1 MEFDFENLLNNF
13 NIVNRDEIKQLFQPE
28 ELKRRLLMIQIEEKK
43 REEKKKLIS
52 STINANDE
60 LNSDFNNNIKTLKKN
75 NSQQNINNENKSNKN
90 KKNKDNKKNNEK
102 NKNNNNNNKNNETKI
117 NNENDKKNKNK
128 NENKNDNKKNNNND
142 TKINNEKDKNN
153 NNNDIKINKE
163 NDKNNNNNIKTIKEN
178 NNNNNN
184 NKQTKEKDNIKSSTE
199 LKTNSKKS
207 LKIEITSSTSSKP
220 KEIETTEIS
229 TSSNSNNTKSFK
241 RSTSLPPEIKNMDQT
256 KHTDSQ
262 KQIFNTILPSIPEK
276 FDKTIVIKRNN
287 SNSPNTKNISNK
299 NKNKLLNKKQVN
311 KYHYTIYPG
320 NNGSLI
326 EKVMSIREELW
337 EKNPKE
343 YSKFS
348 DFIWT
353 PLAYEI
359 DFALSNEYSIYVN
372 HLEYNGVI
380 SNKLKLF
387 ETLLKHCEKKGYDL
401 FNFFPLTLSFRLN
414 SENFHKNVKAFEYIY
429 NNIEMFVKNK
439 ENDKNFTFENLGFSF
454 GKKKIGNVQKISI
467 PKSFY
472 AGKNMWII
480 KPVNFNRGRFIKVE
494 NEIEKISTE
503 FEQIKKVHRI
513 KNTQN
518 NSKAKCNSIII
529 QKYLE
534 NALTYQNRK
543 FDIRLWVMFI
553 GNKPNNVYIFKEGH
567 LKATCSEYDVNS
579 KDPYVH
585 LTNYSIQKHNSE
597 FGKIEIGNEIPFKDF
612 QNDLDKK
619 KLNVNF
625 KKDIYPNICK
635 IVRITAGAAY
645 PKINIF
651 NRKNCF
657 EIFGYDFIID
667 EDFNPYLLEINTNP
681 GLEISSPLIKMLLPR
696 MIDDAFKLT
705 IDKLGNGKMYIKRK
719 SLFSVEGYSD
729 EENMWEKFKV
739 L

>member
-13 NIVNRDEIKQLFQPE
+13 NIVNREEIKQLFQPE

-43 REEKKKLIS
+43 REEKKKLIN
-52 STINANDE
+52 STINNNDE
-60 LNSDFNNNIKTLKKN
+60 INSDFNNNILKKN
-75 NSQQNINNENKSNKN
+75 NSQQNINEIKKNKN
-90 KKNKDNKKNNEK
+90 KKNNDNKKNNEK
-102 NKNNNNNNKNNETKI
+102 NKNNNNKNNETKI
-117 NNENDKKNKNK
+117 NNENDKKNNK
-128 NENKNDNKKNNNND
+128 NKNDNKKNNNE
-142 TKINNEKDKNN
+142 TKINEKNN
-153 NNNDIKINKE
+153 NNDTKINKE
-163 NDKNNNNNIKTIKEN
+163 NDKNNNINNIKTIKEN
-178 NNNNNN
+178 NKNNNN
-184 NKQTKEKDNIKSSTE
+184 NKQTKE
-199 LKTNSKKS
+199 KKS
-207 LKIEITSSTSSKP
+207 LKIEITSSTTNKP
-220 KEIETTEIS
+220 KETETTEIS
-229 TSSNSNNTKSFK
+229 TSSNTIKSFK
-241 RSTSLPPEIKNMDQT
+241 RSTSLPPEIKNIDQT
-256 KHTDSQ
+256 KNTDSQ

-343 YSKFS
+343 FSKFS

-429 NNIEMFVKNK
+429 NNIEMFVKNSQN
-439 ENDKNFTFENLGFSF
+439 EKNFTFENLDFSF
-454 GKKKIGNVQKISI
+454 GSKKIGNVQKISI

-619 KLNVNF
+619 KLNINF

-729 EENMWEKFKV
+729 DENMWEKFKV

>member
-13 NIVNRDEIKQLFQPE
+13 NIVNREEIKQLFQPE

-43 REEKKKLIS
+43 REEKKKLIN
-52 STINANDE
+52 STINNNDE
-60 LNSDFNNNIKTLKKN
+60 INSDFNNNILKKN
-75 NSQQNINNENKSNKN
+75 NSQQNINEIKKNKN
-90 KKNKDNKKNNEK
+90 KKNNDNKKNNEK
-102 NKNNNNNNKNNETKI
+102 NKNNNNKNNETKI
-117 NNENDKKNKNK
+117 NNENDKKNNK
-128 NENKNDNKKNNNND
+128 NKNDNKKNNNE
-142 TKINNEKDKNN
+142 TKINEKNN
-153 NNNDIKINKE
+153 NNDTKINKE
-163 NDKNNNNNIKTIKEN
+163 NDKNNNINNIKTIKEN
-178 NNNNNN
+178 NKNNNN
-184 NKQTKEKDNIKSSTE
+184 NKQTKE
-199 LKTNSKKS
+199 KKS
-207 LKIEITSSTSSKP
+207 LKIEITSSTTNKP
-220 KEIETTEIS
+220 KETETTEIS
-229 TSSNSNNTKSFK
+229 TSSNTIKSFK
-241 RSTSLPPEIKNMDQT
+241 RSTSLPPEIKNIDQT
-256 KHTDSQ
+256 KNTDSQ

-343 YSKFS
+343 FSKFS

-429 NNIEMFVKNK
+429 NNIEMFVKNSQN
-439 ENDKNFTFENLGFSF
+439 EKNFTFENLDFSF
-454 GKKKIGNVQKISI
+454 GNKKIGNVQKISI

-619 KLNVNF
+619 KLNINF

-729 EENMWEKFKV
+729 DENMWEKFKV

>member
-13 NIVNRDEIKQLFQPE
+13 NIVNREEIKQLFQPE

-43 REEKKKLIS
+43 REEKKKLIN
-52 STINANDE
+52 STINNNDE
-60 LNSDFNNNIKTLKKN
+60 INSDFNNNILKKN
-75 NSQQNINNENKSNKN
+75 NSQQNINEIKKNKN
-90 KKNKDNKKNNEK
+90 KKNNDNKKNNEK
-102 NKNNNNNNKNNETKI
+102 NKNNNNKNNETKI
-117 NNENDKKNKNK
+117 NNENDKKKNK
-128 NENKNDNKKNNNND
+128 NENKKNNNETKINEKNNND
-142 TKINNEKDKNN
+142 T
-153 NNNDIKINKE
+153 KINKE
-163 NDKNNNNNIKTIKEN
+163 NDKNNNINNIKTIKEN
-178 NNNNNN
+178 NKNNNN
-184 NKQTKEKDNIKSSTE
+184 NKQIKE
-199 LKTNSKKS
+199 KKS
-207 LKIEITSSTSSKP
+207 LKIEITSSTTNKP
-220 KEIETTEIS
+220 KETETTEIS
-229 TSSNSNNTKSFK
+229 TSSNTIKSFK
-241 RSTSLPPEIKNMDQT
+241 RSTSLPPEIKNIDQT
-256 KHTDSQ
+256 KNTDSQ

-337 EKNPKE
+337 EKNPKDF
-343 YSKFS
+343 SKFS

-429 NNIEMFVKNK
+429 NNIEMFVKNSQN
-439 ENDKNFTFENLGFSF
+439 EKNFTFENLDFSF
-454 GKKKIGNVQKISI
+454 GNKKIGNVQKISI

-619 KLNVNF
+619 KLNINF

-729 EENMWEKFKV
+729 DENMWEKFKV

>member
-13 NIVNRDEIKQLFQPE
+13 NIVNREEIKQLFQPE

-43 REEKKKLIS
+43 REEKKKLIN
-52 STINANDE
+52 STINNNDE
-60 LNSDFNNNIKTLKKN
+60 INSDFNNNILKKN
-75 NSQQNINNENKSNKN
+75 NSQQNINEIKKNKN
-90 KKNKDNKKNNEK
+90 KKNNDNKKNNEK
-102 NKNNNNNNKNNETKI
+102 NKNNNNKNNETKI
-117 NNENDKKNKNK
+117 NNENDKKNNK
-128 NENKNDNKKNNNND
+128 NKNDNKKNNNE
-142 TKINNEKDKNN
+142 TKINEKNN
-153 NNNDIKINKE
+153 NNDTKINKE
-163 NDKNNNNNIKTIKEN
+163 NDKNNNINNIKTIKEN
-178 NNNNNN
+178 NKNNNN
-184 NKQTKEKDNIKSSTE
+184 NKQTKE
-199 LKTNSKKS
+199 KKS
-207 LKIEITSSTSSKP
+207 LKIEITSSTTNKP
-220 KEIETTEIS
+220 KETETTEIS
-229 TSSNSNNTKSFK
+229 TSSNTIKSFK
-241 RSTSLPPEIKNMDQT
+241 RSTSLPPEIKNIDQT
-256 KHTDSQ
+256 KNTDSQ

-337 EKNPKE
+337 EKNPKDF
-343 YSKFS
+343 SKFS

-429 NNIEMFVKNK
+429 NNIEMFVKNSQN
-439 ENDKNFTFENLGFSF
+439 EKNFTFENLDFSF
-454 GKKKIGNVQKISI
+454 GNKKIGNVQKISI

-619 KLNVNF
+619 KLNINF

-729 EENMWEKFKV
+729 DENMWEKFKV

>member
-13 NIVNRDEIKQLFQPE
+13 NIVNREEIKQLFQPE

-43 REEKKKLIS
+43 REEKKKLIN
-52 STINANDE
+52 STINNNDE
-60 LNSDFNNNIKTLKKN
+60 INSDFNNNILKKN
-75 NSQQNINNENKSNKN
+75 NSQQNINEIKKNKN
-90 KKNKDNKKNNEK
+90 KKNNDNKKNNEK
-102 NKNNNNNNKNNETKI
+102 NKNNNNKNNETKI
-117 NNENDKKNKNK
+117 NNENDKKKNK
-128 NENKNDNKKNNNND
+128 NENKKNNNE
-142 TKINNEKDKNN
+142 TKINEKNN
-153 NNNDIKINKE
+153 NNNDTKINKE
-163 NDKNNNNNIKTIKEN
+163 NDKNNNTNNIKTIKEN
-178 NNNNNN
+178 NKNNNN
-184 NKQTKEKDNIKSSTE
+184 NKQIKE
-199 LKTNSKKS
+199 KKS
-207 LKIEITSSTSSKP
+207 LKIEITSSTTNKP
-220 KEIETTEIS
+220 KETETTEIS
-229 TSSNSNNTKSFK
+229 TSSNTIKSFK
-241 RSTSLPPEIKNMDQT
+241 RSTSLPPEIKNIDQT
-256 KHTDSQ
+256 KNTDSQ

-337 EKNPKE
+337 EKNPKDF
-343 YSKFS
+343 SKFS

-429 NNIEMFVKNK
+429 NNIEMFVKNSQN
-439 ENDKNFTFENLGFSF
+439 EKNFTFENLDFSF
-454 GKKKIGNVQKISI
+454 GNKKIGNVQKISI

-619 KLNVNF
+619 KLNINF

-729 EENMWEKFKV
+729 DENMWEKFKV

>member
-13 NIVNRDEIKQLFQPE
+13 NIVNREEIKQLFQPE

-43 REEKKKLIS
+43 REEKKKLIN
-52 STINANDE
+52 STINNNDE
-60 LNSDFNNNIKTLKKN
+60 NNSDFNNNILKKN
-75 NSQQNINNENKSNKN
+75 NSQQNINEIKKNKN
-90 KKNKDNKKNNEK
+90 KKNNDNKKNNEK
-102 NKNNNNNNKNNETKI
+102 NKNNNNKNNETKI
-117 NNENDKKNKNK
+117 NNENDKKNNKNK
-128 NENKNDNKKNNNND
+128 NENKKNNE
-142 TKINNEKDKNN
+142 TKINEKNN
-153 NNNDIKINKE
+153 NNNDTKINKE
-163 NDKNNNNNIKTIKEN
+163 NDKNNNINNIKTIKEN
-178 NNNNNN
+178 NKNNNN
-184 NKQTKEKDNIKSSTE
+184 NKQIKE
-199 LKTNSKKS
+199 KKS
-207 LKIEITSSTSSKP
+207 LKIEITSSTTNKP
-220 KEIETTEIS
+220 KETETTEIS
-229 TSSNSNNTKSFK
+229 TSSNTIKSFK
-241 RSTSLPPEIKNMDQT
+241 RSTSLPPEIKNIDQT
-256 KHTDSQ
+256 KNTDSQ

-337 EKNPKE
+337 EKNPKDF
-343 YSKFS
+343 SKFS

-429 NNIEMFVKNK
+429 NNIEMFVKNSQN
-439 ENDKNFTFENLGFSF
+439 EKNFTFENLDFSF
-454 GKKKIGNVQKISI
+454 GNKKIGNVQKISI

-619 KLNVNF
+619 KLNINF

-729 EENMWEKFKV
+729 DENMWEKFKV

>member
-13 NIVNRDEIKQLFQPE
+13 NIVNREEIKQLFQPE

-43 REEKKKLIS
+43 REEKKKLIN
-52 STINANDE
+52 STTNNNDE
-60 LNSDFNNNIKTLKKN
+60 NNSDFNNNILKKN
-75 NSQQNINNENKSNKN
+75 NSQQNINEIKKNKN
-90 KKNKDNKKNNEK
+90 KKNNDNKKNNEK
-102 NKNNNNNNKNNETKI
+102 NKNNNNKNNETKI
-117 NNENDKKNKNK
+117 NNENDKKKNK
-128 NENKNDNKKNNNND
+128 NENKKNNNE
-142 TKINNEKDKNN
+142 TKINEKNN
-153 NNNDIKINKE
+153 NNNDTKINKE
-163 NDKNNNNNIKTIKEN
+163 NDKNNNINNIKTIKEN
-178 NNNNNN
+178 NKNNNN
-184 NKQTKEKDNIKSSTE
+184 NKQIKE
-199 LKTNSKKS
+199 KKS
-207 LKIEITSSTSSKP
+207 LKIEITSSTTNKP
-220 KEIETTEIS
+220 KETETTEIS
-229 TSSNSNNTKSFK
+229 TSSNTIKSFK
-241 RSTSLPPEIKNMDQT
+241 RSTSLPPEIKNIDQT
-256 KHTDSQ
+256 KNTDSQ

-337 EKNPKE
+337 EKNPKDF
-343 YSKFS
+343 SKFS

-429 NNIEMFVKNK
+429 NNIEMFVKNSQN
-439 ENDKNFTFENLGFSF
+439 EKNFTFENLDFSF
-454 GKKKIGNVQKISI
+454 GNKKIGNVQKISI

-619 KLNVNF
+619 KLNINF

-729 EENMWEKFKV
+729 DENMWEKFKV

>member
-13 NIVNRDEIKQLFQPE
+13 NIVNREEIKQLFQPE

-43 REEKKKLIS
+43 REEKKKLIN
-52 STINANDE
+52 STINNNDE
-60 LNSDFNNNIKTLKKN
+60 NNSDFNNNILKKN
-75 NSQQNINNENKSNKN
+75 NSQQNINEIKKNKN
-90 KKNKDNKKNNEK
+90 KKNNDNKKNNEK
-102 NKNNNNNNKNNETKI
+102 NKNNNNKNNETKI
-117 NNENDKKNKNK
+117 NNENDKKKNK
-128 NENKNDNKKNNNND
+128 NENKKNNNE
-142 TKINNEKDKNN
+142 TKINEKNN
-153 NNNDIKINKE
+153 NNNDTKINKE
-163 NDKNNNNNIKTIKEN
+163 NDKNNNINNIKTIKEN
-178 NNNNNN
+178 NKNNNN
-184 NKQTKEKDNIKSSTE
+184 NKQIKE
-199 LKTNSKKS
+199 KKS
-207 LKIEITSSTSSKP
+207 LKIEITSSTTNKP
-220 KEIETTEIS
+220 KETETTEIS
-229 TSSNSNNTKSFK
+229 TSSNTIKSFK
-241 RSTSLPPEIKNMDQT
+241 RSTSLPPEIKNIDQT
-256 KHTDSQ
+256 KNTDSQ

-337 EKNPKE
+337 EKNPKDF
-343 YSKFS
+343 SKFS

-429 NNIEMFVKNK
+429 NNIEMFVKNSQN
-439 ENDKNFTFENLGFSF
+439 EKNFTFENLDFSF
-454 GKKKIGNVQKISI
+454 GNKKIGNVQKISI

-619 KLNVNF
+619 KLNINF

-729 EENMWEKFKV
+729 DENMWEKFKV

>member
-1 MEFDFENLLNNF
+1 MEFEIENLLNNF
-13 NIVNRDEIKQLFQPE
+13 NIVNREEIIQLFQPE

-43 REEKKKLIS
+43 REEKKKLINS
-52 STINANDE
+52 NFNDE
-60 LNSDFNNNIKTLKKN
+60 INSAFNTKINNNNNINNIKKN
-75 NSQQNINNENKSNKN
+75 NSQENLIINNNENKN
-90 KKNKDNKKNNEK
+90 KKNKKNEKK
-102 NKNNNNNNKNNETKI
+102 NKNDKNIIIKNNDSKQ
-117 NNENDKKNKNK
+117 NENDKKKNINIKLHK
-128 NENKNDNKKNNNND
+128 NEKKNSDN
-142 TKINNEKDKNN
+142 IENEKT
-153 NNNDIKINKE
+153 
-163 NDKNNNNNIKTIKEN
+163 NIEKEN
-178 NNNNNN
+178 NKPKDN
-184 NKQTKEKDNIKSSTE
+184 NKISTE
-199 LKTNSKKS
+199 KPKKS
-207 LKIEITSSTSSKP
+207 LKIEISSSTSNKQ
-220 KEIETTEIS
+220 TES
-229 TSSNSNNTKSFK
+229 TEPTNSNNTKSFK
-241 RSTSLPPEIKNMDQT
+241 RSTSLPPEIKNIEST
-256 KHTDSQ
+256 KATDSQ

-276 FDKTIVIKRNN
+276 FDKTIIIKRNN
-287 SNSPNTKNISNK
+287 SNSPNTKNISIK

-320 NNGSLI
+320 NNGNLI
-326 EKVMSIREELW
+326 EKVMSTREELW

-343 YSKFS
+343 FSKFS

-353 PLAYEI
+353 PLSYEI
-359 DFALSNEYSIYVN
+359 DFTISNEYGIYVN

-387 ETLLKHCEKKGYDL
+387 ENLLKHCEKKGYDL

-414 SENFHKNVKAFEYIY
+414 NENFHKNVKVFENIY
-429 NNIEMFVKNK
+429 KNIENFVKNS
-439 ENDKNFTFENLGFSF
+439 ENNKNLTFENLDFSF
-454 GKKKIGNVQKISI
+454 GNKKIGNVQKVSI
-467 PKSFY
+467 PNSFY
-472 AGKNMWII
+472 TGKNMWII

-619 KLNVNF
+619 KTNINF
-625 KKDIYPNICK
+625 KKNIYPNICK

-645 PKINIF
+645 PKINSF

-667 EDFNPYLLEINTNP
+667 ADFNPYLLEINTNP

-705 IDKLGNGKMYIKRK
+705 IDKLGNGKMYRKRK

-729 EENMWEKFKV
+729 DENMWEKFNV

>member
-13 NIVNRDEIKQLFQPE
+13 NIVNREEIKQLFQPE

-43 REEKKKLIS
+43 REEKKKLIN
-52 STINANDE
+52 STINNNDE
-60 LNSDFNNNIKTLKKN
+60 INSDFNNNILKKN
-75 NSQQNINNENKSNKN
+75 NSQQNINEIKKNKN
-90 KKNKDNKKNNEK
+90 KKNNDNKKNNEK
-102 NKNNNNNNKNNETKI
+102 NKNNNNKNNETKI
-117 NNENDKKNKNK
+117 NNENDKKNNK
-128 NENKNDNKKNNNND
+128 NKNDNKKNNNE
-142 TKINNEKDKNN
+142 TKINEKNN
-153 NNNDIKINKE
+153 NNDTKINKE
-163 NDKNNNNNIKTIKEN
+163 NDKNNNINNIKTIKEN
-178 NNNNNN
+178 NKNNNN
-184 NKQTKEKDNIKSSTE
+184 NKQTKE
-199 LKTNSKKS
+199 KKS
-207 LKIEITSSTSSKP
+207 LKIEITSSTTNKP
-220 KEIETTEIS
+220 KETETTEIS
-229 TSSNSNNTKSFK
+229 TSSNTIKSFK
-241 RSTSLPPEIKNMDQT
+241 RSTSLPPEIKNIDQT
-256 KHTDSQ
+256 KNTDSQ

-343 YSKFS
+343 FSKFS

-429 NNIEMFVKNK
+429 NNIEMFVKNSQN
-439 ENDKNFTFENLGFSF
+439 EKNFTFENLDFSF
-454 GKKKIGNVQKISI
+454 GNKKIGNVQKISI

-729 EENMWEKFKV
+729 DENMWEKFKV

>member
-1 MEFDFENLLNNF
+1 
-13 NIVNRDEIKQLFQPE
+13 
-28 ELKRRLLMIQIEEKK
+28 
-43 REEKKKLIS
+43 
-52 STINANDE
+52 
-60 LNSDFNNNIKTLKKN
+60 
-75 NSQQNINNENKSNKN
+75 
-90 KKNKDNKKNNEK
+90 
-102 NKNNNNNNKNNETKI
+102 
-117 NNENDKKNKNK
+117 
-128 NENKNDNKKNNNND
+128 
-142 TKINNEKDKNN
+142 
-153 NNNDIKINKE
+153 
-163 NDKNNNNNIKTIKEN
+163 
-178 NNNNNN
+178 
-184 NKQTKEKDNIKSSTE
+184 
-199 LKTNSKKS
+199 
-207 LKIEITSSTSSKP
+207 
-220 KEIETTEIS
+220 
-229 TSSNSNNTKSFK
+229 
-241 RSTSLPPEIKNMDQT
+241 
-256 KHTDSQ
+256 
-262 KQIFNTILPSIPEK
+262 
-276 FDKTIVIKRNN
+276 
-287 SNSPNTKNISNK
+287 
-299 NKNKLLNKKQVN
+299 
-311 KYHYTIYPG
+311 
-320 NNGSLI
+320 
-326 EKVMSIREELW
+326 
-337 EKNPKE
+337 
-343 YSKFS
+343 
-348 DFIWT
+348 
-353 PLAYEI
+353 
-359 DFALSNEYSIYVN
+359 
-372 HLEYNGVI
+372 
-380 SNKLKLF
+380 
-387 ETLLKHCEKKGYDL
+387 
-401 FNFFPLTLSFRLN
+401 
-414 SENFHKNVKAFEYIY
+414 
-429 NNIEMFVKNK
+429 MFVKNSQN
-439 ENDKNFTFENLGFSF
+439 EKNFTFENLDFSF
-454 GKKKIGNVQKISI
+454 GNKKIGNVQKISI

-619 KLNVNF
+619 KLNINF

-729 EENMWEKFKV
+729 DENMWEKFKV